1 MAASKQDSLVSP
13 IKRLNKSSNQG
24 SRCANALKSVTN
36 GDDDVK
42 ERSFKKTS
50 KTLNRKEMSSKTE
63 KNEI

>member
-1 MAASKQDSLVSP
+1 MH
-13 IKRLNKSSNQG
+13 
-24 SRCANALKSVTN
+24 LKSVTN

-63 KNEI
+63 KMKYELLDGKP